1 MRGPIFGTLVL
12 TAVAGLTLTA
22 ASQTAAVRQ
31 ERAAATGSASQ
42 PARLPYTAEFKTTRV
57 QTLGDG
63 STITH
68 ESTQVMARDSQGR
81 TYNLSVSA
89 SQGEDQTTHTTVNID
104 DAAAKTHTFWFVPG
118 QRVTVINQIDPGPM
132 SASCGATN
140 PAPVV
145 QTAEEPAVRPTREDL
160 GKQTFQGIEA
170 RGHRT
175 TTSYP
180 AGAIGNSAPL
190 VSTFEVWFSSTPGL
204 SGINV
209 HQVNDDP
216 QAGKTTRELV
226 KFTQGEPDL
235 TMFQPPEGYETLV
248 QETHGEVRCP

>member
-1 MRGPIFGTLVL
+1 ML
-12 TAVAGLTLTA
+12 TAVAGSALTA
-22 ASQTAAVRQ
+22 ASQTPAVRQ
-31 ERAAATGSASQ
+31 ERAAAAGSAPQ
-42 PARLPYTAEFKTTRV
+42 EARLPYTAEFKITRV
-57 QTLGDG
+57 QTLADG

-81 TYNLSVSA
+81 IYNLSSSKA
-89 SQGEDQTTHTTVNID
+89 QNEDQTVRTTVNID
-104 DAAAKTHTFWFVPG
+104 DPGAKTHAFWFVPG

-132 SASCGATN
+132 SASCGASN
-140 PAPVV
+140 LVPAA
-145 QTAEEPAVRPTREDL
+145 QTAEEQTVKPTREDL

-190 VSTFEVWFSSTPGL
+190 ASTYEVWFSSTPGL

-216 QAGKTTRELV
+216 QAGRTTRELV

-235 TMFQPPEGYETLV
+235 TMFQPPDGYETLV

>member
-1 MRGPIFGTLVL
+1 MRGPIFGTLIL
-12 TAVAGLTLTA
+12 TAVAGSALTA
-22 ASQTAAVRQ
+22 ASQVPAVRQ
-31 ERAAATGSASQ
+31 ERAVATGNASQ

-68 ESTQVMARDSQGR
+68 ESTQVLARDSQGR
-81 TYNLSVSA
+81 IYNLSSSA
-89 SQGEDQTTHTTVNID
+89 SQNEDQTMRATVNID
-104 DAAAKTHTFWFVPG
+104 DPVAKTHAFWFVPG

-132 SASCGATN
+132 SASCGASN
-140 PAPVV
+140 QAPAAQMTEDHTVK
-145 QTAEEPAVRPTREDL
+145 PTREDL

-190 VSTFEVWFSSTPGL
+190 VSTYEVWFSSTPGL

-226 KFTQGEPDL
+226 KLTQGEPDL
-235 TMFQPPEGYETLV
+235 SLFQPPDGYETLV

>member
-1 MRGPIFGTLVL
+1 MRGPIFGVL
-12 TAVAGLTLTA
+12 MLTSVAGSVLPA
-22 ASQTAAVRQ
+22 ASQSPAVIQ
-31 ERAAATGSASQ
+31 QRAVATGSASQ

-68 ESTQVMARDSQGR
+68 ESTQVLARDSQGR
-81 TYNLSVSA
+81 IYNLSSSM
-89 SQGEDQTTHTTVNID
+89 SQNEDQTVHTTVNID
-104 DAAAKTHTFWFVPG
+104 DPAAKTHTFWFVPG
-118 QRVTVINQIDPGPM
+118 QRVTVISQIDPGAM

-140 PAPVV
+140 LVPAA
-145 QTAEEPAVRPTREDL
+145 QTTEEHTVKPTREDL
-160 GKQTFQGIEA
+160 GKQTFQGLEA

-180 AGAIGNSAPL
+180 AGAIGNSAPQL
-190 VSTFEVWFSSTPGL
+190 STSEVWFSSTPGL

-235 TMFQPPEGYETLV
+235 SLFQPPDGYETLV